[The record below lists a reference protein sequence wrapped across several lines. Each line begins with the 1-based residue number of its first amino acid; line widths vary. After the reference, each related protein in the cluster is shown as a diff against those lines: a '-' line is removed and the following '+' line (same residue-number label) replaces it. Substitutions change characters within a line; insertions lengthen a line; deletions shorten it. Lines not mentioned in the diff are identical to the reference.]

1 MCFFEKNDLLMWV
14 NIDGY
19 NGRLLLRLQL
29 DGEGGEYNDFFT
41 IEQPVGGGKGT
52 DVLFVIPFK
61 TIRDLYYMKSNSG
74 GPYKLC
80 FDVAD
85 GDPRLMNVYVEKHCF
100 SYFDFRKM
108 EKLYRKYKT
117 RYDK

>member
-1 MCFFEKNDLLMWV
+1 MCFIEKNDILMWV
-14 NIDGY
+14 NVEGY
-19 NGRLLLRLQL
+19 EGRLMLRLQL
-29 DGEGGEYNDFFT
+29 DAEGRDYNDFFT
-41 IEQPVGGGKGT
+41 IEQVVGGGKGT
-52 DVLFVIPFK
+52 DVLFMLPFK

-74 GPYKLC
+74 GPYKIC
-80 FDVAD
+80 MDVTD
-85 GDPRLMNVYVEKHCF
+85 GDPRLQNILVEKHCF